1 MGGRLSETVTAGVL
15 RWTGVEQRLGV
26 GGASA
31 CLWWGGVGVS
41 GQASRLLQMG
51 VIGVAGGGIDPGY
64 KASWCLQEPTDLGH
78 T

>member
-1 MGGRLSETVTAGVL
+1 MKRSQQESWGGLQWIRGWGS
-15 RWTGVEQRLGV
+15 
-26 GGASA
+26 GASLPA
-31 CLWWGGVGVS
+31 CGGGVGVS

-51 VIGVAGGGIDPGY
+51 VIGVSGGGIDPGY